1 MTGHPLAVIDT
12 AHRNRTGRLGNVKP
26 STPVARRGSALA
38 ANLGLSERV
47 FASSADKAM
56 ARAIDAGI
64 ERVEAGLVRE
74 VSFADS
80 IADVSTRYLLEAGGK
95 RVRPMLTLLTA
106 QLGAGV
112 TDDVV
117 TAAEAIEITHLGSLY
132 HDDVMDDSERRR
144 GVPSAQTV
152 WGNSVAIL
160 TGDLLFARA
169 SQLMAS
175 LGERAIR
182 MQADTF
188 ERLVLG
194 QLHETVGPTNGEDP
208 IAHYIQVLADKTG
221 SLIAAAAQSGVVF
234 SGADPAFEKPIVEFG
249 EKIGVAFQLID
260 DVIDLSPQPEETGKV
275 PGTDLRA
282 GVVTLPLLR
291 LAELARTDAASA
303 DLLRRIERDVVVETA
318 PVAAFDPHDTN
329 TQAARVVPSRRTVD
343 AIVAELREHEATR
356 ATLAEAHRWAREAVD
371 ALAPL
376 PEGSVKKAL
385 TRFAETIVERQS

>member
-1 MTGHPLAVIDT
+1 MNPTH
-12 AHRNRTGRLGNVKP
+12 
-26 STPVARRGSALA
+26 PVARRGSALA

-47 FASSADKAM
+47 FASAADKAM
-56 ARAIDAGI
+56 AKAIDDGI
-64 ERVEAGLVRE
+64 ERVEAGLIDEVR
-74 VSFADS
+74 FADS

-106 QLGAGV
+106 QLGAGI
-112 TDDVV
+112 TDDVI

-132 HDDVMDDSERRR
+132 HDDVMDESDRRR
-144 GVPSAQTV
+144 GVPSAHSV

-169 SQLMAS
+169 SQLMAK

-194 QLHETVGPTNGEDP
+194 QLHETVGPGEGDDK
-208 IAHYIQVLADKTG
+208 IAHYIKVLADKTG
-221 SLIAAAAQSGVVF
+221 SLIAAAAQSGLVF
-234 SGADPAFEKPIVEFG
+234 SGADPAYEKPIIEFG
-249 EKIGVAFQLID
+249 EKVGVAFQLID
-260 DVIDLSPQPEETGKV
+260 DVIDLSPQPEATGKV

-291 LAELARTDAASA
+291 LAELAKTDAASA
-303 DLLRRIERDVVVETA
+303 DLLRRIERDVVTVTA
-318 PVAAFDPHDTN
+318 VAADLGDPLDTN
-329 TQAARVVPSRRTVD
+329 TMASRIVPSKATVD

-376 PEGSVKKAL
+376 PEGGVKKAL
-385 TRFAETIVERQS
+385 TRFAETVVERQS